1 MKSDNRG
8 EGAETMMTKLDK
20 LKKFAIVSIDE
31 LRDEEIRMT
40 ETTSFCLTEKASSL
54 DLSVSERSPA
64 IAGSAFFA

>member
-1 MKSDNRG
+1 MKSDNRE

-54 DLSVSERSPA
+54 DLSISERSPA